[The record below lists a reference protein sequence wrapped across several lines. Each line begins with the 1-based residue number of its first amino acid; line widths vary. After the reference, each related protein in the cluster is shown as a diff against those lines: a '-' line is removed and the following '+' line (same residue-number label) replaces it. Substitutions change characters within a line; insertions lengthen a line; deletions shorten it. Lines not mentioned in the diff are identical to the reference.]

1 VLRIDLADPRPIEEQ
16 IAAGIRHALAQGT
29 VAADQDL
36 PPVRQLAGDLG
47 VHWNTVARAYRKLAD
62 EGLVT
67 VRQGRGAVIS
77 PRARA
82 RVKVSR
88 AAMRARFSDLVA
100 AGLLGGLTR
109 RDLADVFDEALASF
123 TGGPQS

>member
-1 VLRIDLADPRPIEEQ
+1 VLRIDLTDPRPIEEQ
-16 IAAGIRHALAQGT
+16 IAAGIRHALAQGA
-29 VAADQDL
+29 VGPGQEL

-67 VRQGRGAVIS
+67 VRQGRGAVTS

-82 RVKVSR
+82 RVKLSR
-88 AAMRARFSDLVA
+88 AAVRARFADTVA
-100 AGLLGGLTR
+100 SGLLGGLSR
-109 RDLADVFDEALASF
+109 QDLAEVFGEALATFPS
-123 TGGPQS
+123 GDRS